1 MPNPTLSLSR
11 FSGAG
16 RADFVLELDAPSIT
30 AASSHDG
37 GVLRLPFSAKPD
49 DVGFG
54 ESIVAV
60 HGRLVIAESAANN
73 PGIPIPMQSWYPN
86 RTTVEVPLTF
96 TDMARAELARKS
108 DDVTCLVDLA
118 AIANVVHRPF
128 PQPQDQP
135 AAATQAWITTVVRD
149 NGTGMTFTLLRQ
161 HWLTLLKSAGFERV
175 RLVELPVASG
185 AVCAQWAECMRL
197 LARATGE
204 LRSGQSETA
213 VGTCR
218 EVVEGITAVFAQQ
231 WGVQITRDKMRE
243 RLKELEGRMSSAW
256 PDDKSAGEMLA
267 GVYSAVWSWTSGEH
281 HYGSRVPRHDE
292 AEFAIGLTAALL
304 THAGHLLQAHPE
316 PLKAST
322 PSSTPA
328 DGSATPIAASS

>member
-30 AASSHDG
+30 AASSHGG

-128 PQPQDQP
+128 PQPQNQP

-149 NGTGMTFTLLRQ
+149 NGTGITFTLLRQ

-185 AVCAQWAECMRL
+185 AVGPQWAECMRL

-213 VGTCR
+213 VATCR
-218 EVVEGITAVFAQQ
+218 EVVEGVTTVFAQQ
-231 WGVQITRDKMRE
+231 WGVQVAPRDKMHE
-243 RLKELEGRMSSAW
+243 RLRELEGRMGAAW
-256 PDDKSAGEMLA
+256 PDDKAAGEMLA
-267 GVYSAVWSWTSGEH
+267 GLYSAVWSWTSGEH
-281 HYGSRVPRHDE
+281 HYGSRVPRHEE

-304 THAGHLLQAHPE
+304 THAGHLMQAHPA
-316 PLKAST
+316 PLKAPTST
-322 PSSTPA
+322 K
-328 DGSATPIAASS
+328 AASSPAPAPSS

>member
-1 MPNPTLSLSR
+1 MPNPTLSLST

-16 RADFVLELDAPSIT
+16 RADFTLELDAPSIT
-30 AASSHDG
+30 AAPSHGG

-49 DVGFG
+49 EVGFG

-60 HGRLVIAESAANN
+60 QGRLVIAESAANN
-73 PGIPIPMQSWYPN
+73 PGIQIPMQTWYPN

-128 PQPQDQP
+128 P
-135 AAATQAWITTVVRD
+135 
-149 NGTGMTFTLLRQ
+149 
-161 HWLTLLKSAGFERV
+161 SAGFERV

-185 AVCAQWAECMRL
+185 AVGPQWAECMRL

-213 VGTCR
+213 VATCR
-218 EVVEGITAVFAQQ
+218 EVVEGVTTVFAQQ
-231 WGVQITRDKMRE
+231 WGVQVAPRDKMHE
-243 RLKELEGRMSSAW
+243 RLRELEGRMGAAW
-256 PDDKSAGEMLA
+256 PDDKAAGEMLA
-267 GVYSAVWSWTSGEH
+267 GLYSAVWSWTSGEH
-281 HYGSRVPRHDE
+281 HYGSRVPRHEE

-304 THAGHLLQAHPE
+304 THAGHLMQAHLA
-316 PLKAST
+316 PLKAPTST
-322 PSSTPA
+322 K
-328 DGSATPIAASS
+328 AASSPAPAPSS